1 MAISLKENITVGFS
15 DFWSRKIRS
24 IITVMGIV
32 LGTMSIIV
40 VLALVKGINN
50 QTMKWM
56 MERGGLSK
64 ITVSRNWQ
72 YDKPD
77 YVRNYFTWKELEL
90 IHSLIPEAKYFNPQ
104 QRQWI
109 RHSYK
114 DKDYRT
120 SIHGVLPDFSKIE
133 EWDVQEGRFISSF
146 DIEQSN
152 DVVVIG
158 TTIKD
163 ELFGNKKAVGEIITV
178 KDRRLKVIGIMAFR
192 YMKNSGAIGN
202 ENSFSYLNRRSFTP
216 LTTMINK
223 GSGND
228 KISSFTLKAQ
238 DVESAPA
245 LREKLNN
252 IILNLRRGLPVFE
265 VESAKEEAEEMA
277 QNQKMFQT
285 IFYIISVI
293 SLLVGA
299 IVIANI
305 MLATIQERTRE
316 IGIRLTV
323 GARRRD
329 IFVQF
334 LVQTIL
340 VTTIGGIVGIIIGL
354 SLLNLVSN
362 FLGIELIAGVGMIF
376 VALIVSAGVGFISGI
391 IPAIIA
397 SKLDPVEALRYE

>member
-15 DFWSRKIRS
+15 DFWSRKVRS

-56 MERGGLSK
+56 LERGGLSK

-77 YVRNYFTWKELEL
+77 HVRNYFTWKELEL
-90 IHSLIPEAKYFNPQ
+90 IRSLIPEAKYFNPQ
-104 QRQWI
+104 QRHWV
-109 RHSYK
+109 RHSYE

-120 SIHGVLPDFSKIE
+120 SVHGVLPDFSKIE
-133 EWDVQEGRFISSF
+133 EWDVQEGRFLSTF
-146 DIEQSN
+146 DIDQSN
-152 DVVVIG
+152 DVIVIG
-158 TTIKD
+158 TKVKE
-163 ELFGNKKAVGEIITV
+163 ELFGNKNAVGKVITV
-178 KDRRLKVIGIMAFR
+178 NDRRLKVIGIMAFR

-202 ENSFSYLNRRSFTP
+202 DNAFSYLNRRTFVP

-223 GSGND
+223 GTGRDN
-228 KISSFTLKAQ
+228 ISSFTLKAQ
-238 DVESAPA
+238 DAESAPA
-245 LREKLNN
+245 LREKLSN
-252 IILNLRRGLPVFE
+252 IVLNLRRGLPVFE

-277 QNQKMFQT
+277 QNQKMFQM
-285 IFYIISVI
+285 IFYIISFI

-329 IFVQF
+329 IFIQF

-340 VTTIGGIVGIIIGL
+340 VTTIGGIVGIVVGL
-354 SLLNLVSN
+354 SLLDIVSK
-362 FLGIELIAGVGMIF
+362 FLGIELIAGLAMIF
-376 VALIVSAGVGFISGI
+376 IALMVSAGVGLVSGI
-391 IPAIIA
+391 VPAIIA

>member
-15 DFWSRKIRS
+15 DFWSRKVRS

-50 QTMKWM
+50 QTLKWM

-64 ITVSRNWQ
+64 ITVRRNWE
-72 YDKPD
+72 YKSPD
-77 YVRNYFTWKELEL
+77 YVKDFFTWKELEL
-90 IHSLIPEAKYFNPQ
+90 IRSLIPEAKYFNPQ
-104 QRQWI
+104 QRHWV
-109 RHSYK
+109 RHSYE
-114 DKDYRT
+114 DKEYRT
-120 SIHGVLPDFSKIE
+120 SVHGVVPDYSKIE
-133 EWDVQEGRFISSF
+133 EWDVQEGRFLSSF
-146 DIEQSN
+146 DVEQSN
-152 DVVVIG
+152 DVIVIG
-158 TTIKD
+158 TTVKE
-163 ELFGNKKAVGEIITV
+163 ELFGNKNALGEVITV
-178 KDRRLKVIGIMAFR
+178 NDRRLRVIGVMAFR

-202 ENSFSYLNRRSFTP
+202 DNAFSYLNRRTFVP
-216 LTTMINK
+216 LTTMIHK
-223 GSGND
+223 GSGEDN
-228 KISSFTLKAQ
+228 ISSFTLKAQ
-238 DVESAPA
+238 DADSAPE

-265 VESAKEEAEEMA
+265 VESAKEEAEQMA

-329 IFVQF
+329 IFIQF
-334 LVQTIL
+334 LVQTVL
-340 VTTIGGIVGIIIGL
+340 VTTIGGILGIAVGL
-354 SLLNLVSN
+354 SILDLVSN
-362 FLGIELIAGVGMIF
+362 FLGIELIAGIAMIF
-376 VALIVSAGVGFISGI
+376 VALLVSAGVGLISGI
-391 IPAIIA
+391 VPAIIA

>member
-1 MAISLKENITVGFS
+1 MAISLKENIIIGFS

-24 IITVMGIV
+24 IITIVGIV

-40 VLALVKGINN
+40 VLALVKGINT

-56 MERGGLSK
+56 LERGGLSK
-64 ITVSRNWQ
+64 ITVRRNWQ
-72 YDKPD
+72 YENPEHVKT
-77 YVRNYFTWKELEL
+77 YFIWKELKL
-90 IHSLIPEAKYFNPQ
+90 IRSLIPEAKYFNPQ
-104 QRQWI
+104 QRHWV
-109 RHSYK
+109 RHSFEDNEYQA
-114 DKDYRT
+114 
-120 SIHGVLPDFSKIE
+120 SIRGVLPDYSKIE

-152 DVVVIG
+152 DVIVIG
-158 TTIKD
+158 TKIKE
-163 ELFGNKKAVGEIITV
+163 ELFGNRKAIGEVITV
-178 KDRRLKVIGIMAFR
+178 HDRRLKVIGIMAFR
-192 YMKNSGAIGN
+192 YMKNNGAFGN
-202 ENSFSYLNRRSFTP
+202 DNAFSYLNRRSFTP

-228 KISSFTLKAQ
+228 NISSFTLKAK

-252 IILNLRRGLPVFE
+252 IILNLRRGYPVFE
-265 VESAKEEAEEMA
+265 VESAKEQAEEMA

-285 IFYIISVI
+285 IFYVISVI

-316 IGIRLTV
+316 IGIRITV

-329 IFVQF
+329 IFLQF
-334 LVQTIL
+334 LVQTVL
-340 VTTIGGIVGIIIGL
+340 VTTIGGIMGIVVGL
-354 SLLNLVSN
+354 SLLDVVSK
-362 FLGIELIAGVGMIF
+362 FIEIELIAGIEMIF
-376 VALIVSAGVGFISGI
+376 IALLVSAGVGLVSGI
-391 IPAIIA
+391 VPAIIA

>member
-15 DFWSRKIRS
+15 DFWSRKVRS
-24 IITVMGIV
+24 VITVMGIV

-50 QTMKWM
+50 QTLKWM

-72 YDKPD
+72 YDNPGHVKD
-77 YVRNYFTWKELEL
+77 YFTWKELKL
-90 IHSLIPEAKYFNPQ
+90 IRSLIPEAKYFNPQ
-104 QRQWI
+104 QRHWV
-109 RHSYK
+109 RHSYE

-120 SIHGVLPDFSKIE
+120 SIRGVLPDFSKIE
-133 EWDVQEGRFISSF
+133 EWDVQEGRFISTF

-152 DVVVIG
+152 DVIVIG
-158 TTIKD
+158 TKVKE
-163 ELFGNKKAVGEIITV
+163 ELFGNKKAIGEVITV
-178 KDRRLKVIGIMAFR
+178 NDRRLKVVGVMAFR
-192 YMKNSGAIGN
+192 YMKNSGAVGN
-202 ENSFSYLNRRSFTP
+202 DNAFSYLNRRTFVP
-216 LTTMINK
+216 LTTMIHK
-223 GSGND
+223 GSGRDN
-228 KISSFTLKAQ
+228 ISSFTLKAQ
-238 DVESAPA
+238 DAERAPA
-245 LREKLNN
+245 LREKLSN

-277 QNQKMFQT
+277 KNQEVFQM

-329 IFVQF
+329 IFIQF

-340 VTTIGGIVGIIIGL
+340 VTTIGGILGIVVGL
-354 SLLNLVSN
+354 SLLDIVSN
-362 FLGIELIAGVGMIF
+362 FLGIELIAGIAMIF
-376 VALIVSAGVGFISGI
+376 VALMVSAGVGFVSGI